1 MTDAERCDGCVHRHT
16 CSEVYERLGHRRGP
30 NVAMTSVVAFVLPIA
45 VFIMVLG
52 PVESLLSDSWGS
64 TAATL
69 AGVGAGLL
77 AGAVCVAVGR
87 RIRRIK
93 K

>member
-1 MTDAERCDGCVHRHT
+1 
-16 CSEVYERLGHRRGP
+16 
-30 NVAMTSVVAFVLPIA
+30 MTSVVAFVLPIA

-77 AGAVCVAVGR
+77 AGAVCVVVGR